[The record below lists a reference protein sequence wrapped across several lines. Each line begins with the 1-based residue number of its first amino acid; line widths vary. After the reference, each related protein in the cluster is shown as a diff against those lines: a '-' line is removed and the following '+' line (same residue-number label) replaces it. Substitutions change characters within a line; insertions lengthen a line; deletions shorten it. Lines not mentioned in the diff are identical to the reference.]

1 MPPLLSQCF
10 NDPFDVAQELPG
22 MGRWAKGQVNQERD
36 EFFFSGGAQW
46 NGGSSSDEGTLALAL
61 LIGTILVLSIAHT
74 TADEEV
80 K

>member
-36 EFFFSGGAQW
+36 EFFLEVGP
-46 NGGSSSDEGTLALAL
+46 NGTVVPLAMRGRCPWLC
-61 LIGTILVLSIAHT
+61 
-74 TADEEV
+74 
-80 K
+80 